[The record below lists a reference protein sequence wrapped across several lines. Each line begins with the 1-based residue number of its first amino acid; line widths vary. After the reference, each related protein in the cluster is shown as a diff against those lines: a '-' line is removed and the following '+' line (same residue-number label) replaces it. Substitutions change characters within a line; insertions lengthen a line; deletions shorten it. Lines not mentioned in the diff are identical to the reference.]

1 MATDVGGA
9 IPSAFGRL
17 ARLRRKAK
25 LAAVERWIR
34 RGTDATDLLTSRP
47 AMVVAP
53 HPDDESLGCGLAV
66 LGKRAQGLD
75 VRIVFVS
82 DGGASHPETVIS
94 RDELVARRRAEA
106 RAAAAVLDVSDGG
119 ITFLDFP
126 DGAVTDHVEALTA
139 RLTDL
144 ILEAGL
150 PELLVPSVLDH
161 HPDHIACNR
170 ASLAAAARCP
180 SPPIVYEYTI
190 WFWYRFPRLDP
201 GWSNFSPASWL
212 RSARLLRRLHPL
224 VVSLPSRRAQK
235 ADAIRKYETQF
246 VPYGTGEHDRAL
258 PDDLFARVDNGR
270 EVFFALDA

>member
-25 LAAVERWIR
+25 LAAVERWIG

-66 LGKRAQGLD
+66 LGKRAKGLD
-75 VRIVFVS
+75 VRFVFVS
-82 DGGASHPETVIS
+82 DGGASHPEAVIT

-106 RAAAAVLDVSDGG
+106 RAAAAALDVSDDC
-119 ITFLDFP
+119 ITFLDLP

-144 ILEAGL
+144 IIGAGL
-150 PELLVPSVLDH
+150 PELLVPSALDH

-170 ASLAAAARCP
+170 ASVAAAGRCP
-180 SPPIVYEYTI
+180 SPPVVYEYTI

-201 GWSNFSPASWL
+201 AWSISSPASWM
-212 RSARLLRRLHPL
+212 RTARLLHRLRPL
-224 VVSLPSRRAQK
+224 VVSLPARRAQK
-235 ADAIRKYETQF
+235 AEAIRRYETQF
-246 VPYGTGEHDRAL
+246 VPYGDGEGDRAL

-270 EVFFALDA
+270 EVYFALDP